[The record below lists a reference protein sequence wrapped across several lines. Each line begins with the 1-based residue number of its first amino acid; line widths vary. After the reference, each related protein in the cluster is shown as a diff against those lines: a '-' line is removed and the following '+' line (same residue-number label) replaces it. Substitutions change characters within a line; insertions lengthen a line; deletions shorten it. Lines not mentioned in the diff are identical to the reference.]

1 MIKGSNCIINENGD
15 IALPGCTAKFRICN
29 LDIISEIEEINMFRR
44 TVTLVDDHDNHREI
58 LFDMISDFKI
68 LRKKK

>member
-15 IALPGCTAKFRICN
+15 IALPGYTAKFRICN
-29 LDIISEIEEINMFRR
+29 IDIISGIEEINMFRK
-44 TVTLVDDHDNHREI
+44 TVTLVDRYDNHREI
-58 LFDMISDFKI
+58 MFDMISGFKI

>member
-29 LDIISEIEEINMFRR
+29 LDIISEIEEINMFRK
-44 TVTLVDDHDNHREI
+44 TITLVDGCGNHREI